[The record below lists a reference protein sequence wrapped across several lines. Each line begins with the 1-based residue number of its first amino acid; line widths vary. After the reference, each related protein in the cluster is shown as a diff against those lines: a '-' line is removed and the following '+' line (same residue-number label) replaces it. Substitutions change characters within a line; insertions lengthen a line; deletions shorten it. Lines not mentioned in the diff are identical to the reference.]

1 MKMKKCKKCGRPL
14 GNNQYCSVCDREIIR
29 AAKQKQQKTQ
39 EKKSQL
45 PWILGI
51 IGSLLLVIAAVVTV
65 IVVVKGNAN
74 TPENASA
81 TDSTAVPAGI
91 GIHHCEIEI
100 ENYGTITVE
109 LDGDA
114 APITVD
120 NFIKLA
126 NEGFYDGLTFH
137 RIIEGFMMQG
147 GASSSKTAATIKGE
161 FSANGVDNP
170 LLHTRGA
177 ISMARIDDMNSANSQ
192 FFIVHQTSPHLDG
205 KYACFGYVT
214 DGMDIVDAIC
224 ESAQPIDNNGTI
236 PAAEQPVITAIRVL
250 D

>member
-1 MKMKKCKKCGRPL
+1 MKKCKKCGRPL
-14 GNNQYCSVCDREIIR
+14 GNNLYCSVCDRDKLR
-29 AAKQKQQKTQ
+29 AAKQKQQKKQ
-39 EKKSQL
+39 ETKSQL

-51 IGSLLLVIAAVVTV
+51 IAAVCLVVAAVVTV
-65 IVVVKGNAN
+65 IVVVKSN
-74 TPENASA
+74 TSADVPE
-81 TDSTAVPAGI
+81 TDIVTEDADAPTDV

-114 APITVD
+114 APITVE

-147 GASSSKTAATIKGE
+147 GASSTKSAATIKGE

-177 ISMARIDDMNSANSQ
+177 ISMARSDDMNSANSQ

-214 DGMDIVDAIC
+214 DGMDVVDAVC
-224 ESAQPIDNNGTI
+224 ESAQPVDNNGTI
-236 PAAEQPVITAIRVL
+236 PAEQQPVITTIRVI

>member
-1 MKMKKCKKCGRPL
+1 MKKCKKCGRPL
-14 GNNQYCSVCDREIIR
+14 GNNQYCSVCDRDKLR
-29 AAKQKQQKTQ
+29 AAKQKQQ

-51 IGSLLLVIAAVVTV
+51 IGAVCLVVAAVVTV
-65 IVVVKGNAN
+65 IVVVKGNSAA
-74 TPENASA
+74 PENASA
-81 TDSTAVPAGI
+81 ATEI

-109 LDGDA
+109 LDGNA
-114 APITVD
+114 APITVE

-147 GASSSKTAATIKGE
+147 GASSTKTAATIKGE
-161 FSANGVDNP
+161 FSANGVENP

-177 ISMARIDDMNSANSQ
+177 ISMARSNDMNSANSQ

-205 KYACFGYVT
+205 NYACFGYVT

-224 ESAQPIDNNGTI
+224 ESAQPTDNNGTI
-236 PAAEQPVITAIRVL
+236 PAEQQPVITTIRVI